1 MHPRATDLFLGI
13 TDSAVEGDWK
23 LFNGNPTTYMGP
35 WSSHGSQPNGG
46 VNENHAIMY
55 TKKGTLHVP
64 QANVGDWQD
73 VGYTNQRASYCIFEP
88 IQFRVQKLQK
98 L

>member
-1 MHPRATDLFLGI
+1 MHPSATDLFLGI

-55 TKKGTLHVP
+55 TKKGTESVP
-64 QANVGDWQD
+64 QANVGDWKD
-73 VGYTNQRASYCIFEP
+73 VNGQTNLKGWSYCTFEP
-88 IQFRVQKLQK
+88 IQSRIQKF
-98 L
+98 